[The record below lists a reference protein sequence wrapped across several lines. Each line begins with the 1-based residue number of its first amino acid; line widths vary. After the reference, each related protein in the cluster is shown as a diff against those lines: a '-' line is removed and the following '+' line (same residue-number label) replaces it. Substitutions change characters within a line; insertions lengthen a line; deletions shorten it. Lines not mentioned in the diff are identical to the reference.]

1 MPARLALKKR
11 KAASPVC
18 YETGGLKRAMFG
30 ISGHRFLRFWFWYER
45 MRWLGRQRCSQA
57 STRHVQ
63 HTFQV
68 VDHSRQADLG
78 LRSFLSAQQ
87 EAWMAEDVVLQRGK
101 GMLHR

>member
-30 ISGHRFLRFWFWYER
+30 ISGHRFFCFWLWYER
-45 MRWLGRQRCSQA
+45 MRWLGHQRCSQA

-63 HTFQV
+63 HTFEV
-68 VDHSRQADLG
+68 VDNRRQDDIR
-78 LRSFLSAQQ
+78 LRSTHSVQQ
-87 EAWMAEDVVLQRGK
+87 EECMPEVLEFQQGH
-101 GMLHR
+101 GT